1 MLHKNTANKGK
12 IQIKTLPFFGKIRRV
27 APDDITFVAF
37 SHQKRVM
44 TNLFR
49 ITSDNPD
56 FQELVKHLDA
66 ELRVRDGDEH
76 AFYSQF
82 NKIDAIRHAVVAY
95 INNQA
100 VGCGAIKSYDT
111 ETVEIKRMFVPP
123 VRRGQGIAS
132 QILTD
137 LEEWAT
143 ELGFKKCI
151 LETGYKQPEAIALYT
166 KNGYRAIPNYG
177 QYQNVKNSVCFGKV
191 IAGR

>member
-1 MLHKNTANKGK
+1 MFDAYSVGE
-12 IQIKTLPFFGKIRRV
+12 FFGKIRRV
-27 APDDITFVAF
+27 APDAITFVAF

-49 ITSDNPD
+49 TTSDNPD

-95 INNQA
+95 INSEA
-100 VGCGAIKSYDT
+100 VGCGALRPYDA
-111 ETVEIKRMFVPP
+111 ETAEIKRMYVPLAQ
-123 VRRGQGIAS
+123 RGQGIAMK
-132 QILTD
+132 ILNDFET
-137 LEEWAT
+137 WAA

-151 LETGYKQPEAIALYT
+151 LETGYKQPDAIALYT

-177 QYQNVKNSVCFGKV
+177 QYQNVKNSVCFEKV
-191 IAGR
+191 IVDS